1 MPADLIGELSGATGD
16 SVDGVPDEFFE
27 RLLVAALG
35 RLAVSGGFD
44 DFGV

>member
-1 MPADLIGELSGATGD
+1 MPAGSIGERSRATGD
-16 SVDGVPDEFFE
+16 SVDGVSDDFLE

-35 RLAVSGGFD
+35 RLTVSGGFD